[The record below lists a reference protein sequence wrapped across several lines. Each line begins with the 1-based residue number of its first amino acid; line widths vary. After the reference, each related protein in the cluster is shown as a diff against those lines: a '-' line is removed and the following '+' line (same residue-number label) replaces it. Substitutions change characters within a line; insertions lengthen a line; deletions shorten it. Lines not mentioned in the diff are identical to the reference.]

1 MEGKTFEGPWE
12 EIARRAAEFE
22 GQHVRLTILDG
33 TEPRMLDQS
42 LKDLLADAES
52 LSTTL
57 PTAPVVHSNAD
68 WSEAVAEKYRR
79 QGFEL

>member
-1 MEGKTFEGPWE
+1 MEGKTIEGPWE

-22 GQHVRLTILDG
+22 GHQVRLTILDG
-33 TEPRMLDQS
+33 PAPTTLDQA

-57 PTAPVVHSNAD
+57 ATAPVVPWNAD
-68 WSEAVAEKYRR
+68 WSEAVTEKSRR